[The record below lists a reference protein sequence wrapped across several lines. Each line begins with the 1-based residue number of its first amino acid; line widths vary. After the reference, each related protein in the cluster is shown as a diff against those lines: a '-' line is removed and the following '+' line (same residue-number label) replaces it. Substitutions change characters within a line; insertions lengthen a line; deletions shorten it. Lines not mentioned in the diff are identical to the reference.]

1 MATSAVA
8 TTSFIAIINDEAD
21 VRRATSSLV
30 RSLGFTAKS
39 FVSAEEFLA
48 DEDNLSA
55 SCIVSDVNMAGMSG
69 IDLYLRLQEEVSSR
83 VPFVFITAF
92 PESQV
97 REHIGERVRVLQ
109 KPFHADALAACLDA
123 ALQSKGGGSY

>member
-1 MATSAVA
+1 MTTSAVA

-30 RSLGFTAKS
+30 RSFGFTAKS

-55 SCIVSDVNMAGMSG
+55 SCIVLDVNMTGMSG
-69 IDLYLRLQEEVSSR
+69 IELYLRVQEEKVSR

-92 PESQV
+92 AESQV
-97 REHIGERVRVLQ
+97 REHIGEHVRMLQ

-123 ALQSKGGGSY
+123 ALQAKDAGSN